1 MEKIQRFA
9 ADHKWVLLA
18 VLLVFT
24 PAVGFAFGIVGLVLS
39 FVFGI
44 INWYGVLIVTVS
56 ATVYGLVRAY
66 RWADRSSGKVEQKLN
81 SNPFDL

>member
-9 ADHKWVLLA
+9 AGHKWVLLA

-24 PAVGFAFGIVGLVLS
+24 PIVGVAFGIVGLVLS

-56 ATVYGLVRAY
+56 GTVYGFVRVL
-66 RWADRSSGKVEQKLN
+66 RWADSSSDEVEQKLTR
-81 SNPFDL
+81 SPFEL